1 MTWEKRAGSSTIL
14 WTRHSGPEGTR
25 SPFHDCLSGPYE
37 RNLKVKETSE
47 MKKLLTLLFA
57 LAMTVSMSS
66 FVVAQE
72 GGSSGKETKKT
83 EKKEKKADS
92 Q

>member
-1 MTWEKRAGSSTIL
+1 
-14 WTRHSGPEGTR
+14 
-25 SPFHDCLSGPYE
+25 
-37 RNLKVKETSE
+37 
-47 MKKLLTLLFA
+47 MKKLLTVLFA

-72 GGSSGKETKKT
+72 GGASGKETKKT
-83 EKKEKKADS
+83 EKKEKKASKKGAKKDKKEKKADS

>member
-1 MTWEKRAGSSTIL
+1 
-14 WTRHSGPEGTR
+14 
-25 SPFHDCLSGPYE
+25 
-37 RNLKVKETSE
+37 

-83 EKKEKKADS
+83 EKKEKKAAKKGSKEKKQKEKKADS

>member
-1 MTWEKRAGSSTIL
+1 
-14 WTRHSGPEGTR
+14 
-25 SPFHDCLSGPYE
+25 
-37 RNLKVKETSE
+37 

-72 GGSSGKETKKT
+72 SGSTGKETKKT
-83 EKKEKKADS
+83 EKKEKKAAKKGAKKEKKEKKADS

>member
-1 MTWEKRAGSSTIL
+1 
-14 WTRHSGPEGTR
+14 
-25 SPFHDCLSGPYE
+25 
-37 RNLKVKETSE
+37 

-83 EKKEKKADS
+83 EKKEKKASKKSAKKDKKEKKADS